1 MIKIITSTVGIIGAI
16 MMMYGI
22 VGKAKKAASISI
34 IGGADGPTSIFLA
47 GKVGNEFSIGLIVI
61 GIALIVVAVLTFLKM
76 KK

>member
-1 MIKIITSTVGIIGAI
+1 MIKIITSTVGIIGVI
-16 MMMYGI
+16 MTICGI
-22 VGKAKKAASISI
+22 VGKEKKAASISI

-47 GKVGNEFSIGLIVI
+47 GKVGNEFSIGLIII